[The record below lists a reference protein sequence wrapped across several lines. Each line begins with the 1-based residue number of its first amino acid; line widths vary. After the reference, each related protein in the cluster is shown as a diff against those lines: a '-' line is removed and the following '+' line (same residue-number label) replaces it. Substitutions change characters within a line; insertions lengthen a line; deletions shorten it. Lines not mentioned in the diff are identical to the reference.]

1 MPALHCRRRPAAAL
15 IVVVSVAVAAL
26 FGAAQAQQLAVP
38 QAPSQGAEVAPEFIT
53 ATQQWLDDAVARS
66 QSASTAALRM
76 EVSVGSLDSRLRL
89 APCTHVE
96 PYIPV
101 GLRLWGRTRLGLRC
115 TDGGGRWNVFLPV
128 TVKAFGPAWV
138 LRDNV
143 VAGTVLTPADAIEA
157 EADWAADASP
167 VVADPAQW
175 VGQTAS
181 RSLVA
186 GQPLRQSM
194 VKPAQVFSA
203 GAQVRV
209 VAQGPGFEVASDAQ
223 AMTPGVVG
231 QTVRVRMDN
240 GRIAT
245 GVVQDLR
252 TVRLAM

>member
-1 MPALHCRRRPAAAL
+1 MTFKFVPSLLLASALAAA
-15 IVVVSVAVAAL
+15 AA
-26 FGAAQAQQLAVP
+26 AHAQQF
-38 QAPSQGAEVAPEFIT
+38 PSDGAEVGPAFVT
-53 ATQQWLDDAVARS
+53 ATQQWLDDAVAKA
-66 QSASTAALRM
+66 QAASAAPLRM

-89 APCTHVE
+89 APCSRVE
-96 PYIPV
+96 PYIPI

-143 VAGTVLTPADAIEA
+143 LTGAVLTAADAVEA
-157 EADWAADASP
+157 EADWAAEPSP

-175 VGQTAS
+175 VGLVAS
-181 RSLVA
+181 RALAA

-194 VKPAQVFSA
+194 VKAAQAFAA
-203 GAQVRV
+203 GSQVRV
-209 VAQGPGFEVASDAQ
+209 LAQGPGFEISSDAQ
-223 AMTPGVVG
+223 AITPGVVG
-231 QTVRVRMDN
+231 QQVRVRMEN

-252 TVRLAM
+252 TVKLSM

>member
-1 MPALHCRRRPAAAL
+1 MPSLHIRSSLASAALLGALLAPAL
-15 IVVVSVAVAAL
+15 
-26 FGAAQAQQLAVP
+26 AQQLVP
-38 QAPSQGAEVAPEFIT
+38 QAPSQGAEVAPEFVT
-53 ATQQWLDDAVARS
+53 ATQQWLDDAVARA
-66 QSASTAALRM
+66 QSASASALRM
-76 EVSVGSLDSRLRL
+76 EVSIGSLDSRLRL

-101 GLRLWGRTRLGLRC
+101 GMRLWGRTRLGLRC

-143 VAGTVLTPADAIEA
+143 VAGAVLTAADAVEA
-157 EADWAADASP
+157 EADWAAEASP

-194 VKPAQVFSA
+194 VKPAQVFAA

-209 VAQGPGFEVASDAQ
+209 VAQGPGFEVTSDAQ

-231 QTVRVRMDN
+231 QPVRLRLEN
-240 GRIAT
+240 GRLAT

-252 TVRLAM
+252 TVRLSM

>member
-1 MPALHCRRRPAAAL
+1 MPSLHIRFSLAGAALLGALLAPAL
-15 IVVVSVAVAAL
+15 
-26 FGAAQAQQLAVP
+26 AQQLVP
-38 QAPSQGAEVAPEFIT
+38 QAPSQGAEVAPEFVT
-53 ATQQWLDDAVARS
+53 ATQQWLDDAVAKA
-66 QSASTAALRM
+66 QSATASALRM
-76 EVSVGSLDSRLRL
+76 EVSMGALDSRLRL

-101 GLRLWGRTRLGLRC
+101 GMRLWGRTRLGLRC

-143 VAGTVLTPADAIEA
+143 VAGTVLTAADAVEA
-157 EADWAADASP
+157 EADWAAEASP
-167 VVADPAQW
+167 VVADVNQW

-194 VKPAQVFSA
+194 VKPAQVFAA

-209 VAQGPGFEVASDAQ
+209 VAQGPGFEVTSDAQ

-231 QTVRVRMDN
+231 QTVRLRMEN

-252 TVRLAM
+252 TVRLSM

>member
-1 MPALHCRRRPAAAL
+1 MPSSPFRFSLAG
-15 IVVVSVAVAAL
+15 AVLLAAL
-26 FGAAQAQQLAVP
+26 FAPAHAQQLVP
-38 QAPSQGAEVAPEFIT
+38 QAPSQGAEVAPEFVT
-53 ATQQWLDDAVARS
+53 ATQQWLDDAVAEA
-66 QSASTAALRM
+66 QSASASPLRM
-76 EVSVGSLDSRLRL
+76 EVSIGSLDSRLRL

-101 GLRLWGRTRLGLRC
+101 GMRLWGRTRLGLRC

-128 TVKAFGPAWV
+128 TIKAFGPAWV

-143 VAGTVLTPADAIEA
+143 VAGTVLTPADAVEA
-157 EADWAADASP
+157 EADWAAEASP
-167 VVADPAQW
+167 VVAEAAQW

-194 VKPAQVFSA
+194 VKAAQVFAA

-209 VAQGPGFEVASDAQ
+209 VAQGPGFEVTSDAQ
-223 AMTPGVVG
+223 ALTPGVVG
-231 QTVRVRMDN
+231 QTVRLRMDN
-240 GRIAT
+240 GRMTT

-252 TVRLAM
+252 TVRLSM